1 MKKKILIL
9 SIAFISLFSFSFVGD
24 EFFEISKNLDI
35 FGTLYKELNYY
46 YVDDVDPA
54 KLMREGIDAML
65 KSLDPYTNFISE
77 SEIEDYRFQTT
88 GKYGGIGALIRQ
100 KGDYV
105 IIAEPYK
112 DYPAQKNDL
121 RPGDVILEI
130 DGESAKGKNTSE
142 VSKVLKGQPGT
153 EVKLLIRRQWNGKK
167 EFLKTLQREE
177 IKVSSVPFAGMLNEE
192 VGYIRLT
199 NFTEKVGK
207 DVREAFNS
215 LKINHPEM
223 KSIVFDLRGNPG
235 GLLNEAINVSNVFVS
250 KGQEIVSTKGKIN
263 EWDKLYK
270 TLEEPVD
277 AQMPLAVLVDRGS
290 ASASEIVSGAIQDL
304 DRGVVVGQKTY
315 GKGLVQTTRVLSYNT
330 QLKVTTAKYYVPSGR
345 CIQAID
351 YSHRNDDGSV
361 GKIPDSLKTAFK
373 TKTGRIVYD
382 GGGIEPDTTI
392 EMEEYPNLIISL
404 LTEDLFFEYANEY
417 RNKHDSI
424 VTPDKFELTDK
435 DFDDFVAFLS
445 TKEYDYKTKTEE
457 ELEHLE
463 QSVKREK
470 YYDVIS
476 NDLKNM
482 REKILKDKKKNDL
495 YKFKEDIEEI
505 LMLEIVSRY
514 YYQEGRLQ
522 ASLKKDEDVNTAIS
536 ILKNEDLYRSIL
548 NPVVLNTGK

>member
-505 LMLEIVSRY
+505 LLLEIVSRY